1 MVDMGSIKPTIDV
14 CIATY
19 KRPDLLK
26 KLLLSLITQ
35 ETGGEFTFNIIVV
48 DNDAQR
54 SAEGTVREFETKGEK
69 IIYDV
74 EPEQNI
80 SLARNRS
87 LSHATGDYIATIDDD
102 EYADSQWLLN
112 LYKTMISYK
121 ADVVHGPVSP
131 IFPNNTPIYIRKS
144 KTFNLPN
151 PPTGSTENY
160 IDAAGNALFR
170 RRIIERMATPFIPSF
185 GRTGGEDT
193 RFFKNLRKQGY
204 NMIWCREAQVFEFIP
219 TERAN
224 LAWILKRNFRVGN
237 NRHRLLG
244 KGPFINNLSKGRK
257 IIYICWKL
265 VMLGCAVPI
274 YILGSILGGTFAIKK
289 CSFSKAIKCLERIA
303 FYIGLISY
311 FLNFRYEQ
319 YREDS

>member
-1 MVDMGSIKPTIDV
+1 MVDMSSIKPTIDI

-26 KLLLSLITQ
+26 KLLISLITQ

-54 SAEGTVREFETKGEK
+54 SAEATVCEFETKGQK

-74 EPEQNI
+74 EPEPNI

-87 LSHATGDYIATIDDD
+87 LSHASRDYIATIDDD

-112 LYKTMISYK
+112 LYKTMISYN

-131 IFPNNTPIYIRKS
+131 IFHNNTPSYIRRRKR
-144 KTFNLPN
+144 FNLPN

-160 IDAAGNALFR
+160 IRATNNSLFR
-170 RRIIERMATPFIPSF
+170 RRLIEHIATPFDPSF

-193 RFFKNLRKQGY
+193 RFFKNLREQGY
-204 NMIWCREAQVFEFIP
+204 KMIWCREAQVFEFIP
-219 TERAN
+219 PERTN
-224 LAWILKRNFRVGN
+224 LVWILKRNFWMGN
-237 NRHRLLG
+237 NWHCISG
-244 KGPFINNLSKGRK
+244 KGAFITNLSKGRK
-257 IIYICWKL
+257 IFYICWQL
-265 VMLGCAVPI
+265 VMLGCAVPF
-274 YILGSILGGTFAIKK
+274 YILGGILSNTFTIKERR
-289 CSFSKAIKCLERIA
+289 FDKAIDRLERMA
-303 FYIGLISY
+303 FDMGVISY

-319 YREDS
+319 YREGS